1 MDDEKAFYHIYS
13 LESFVLRPRDNIYL
27 DLKFKFNKLE
37 QLEPWINLLSCLKEQ
52 GFKIEDYNWAS
63 NELKDG
69 TIQLHILNRDFTKK
83 RNACKEKI
91 KQLHICFY
99 LVKHLMKKLLLNI
112 VL

>member
-13 LESFVLRPRDNIYL
+13 PESFVLRPRDNIYL
-27 DLKFKFNKLE
+27 DLKFKSNKLE

-83 RNACKEKI
+83 KT
-91 KQLHICFY
+91 H
-99 LVKHLMKKLLLNI
+99 VKKRSNNCIYVFTWSNI
-112 VL
+112 